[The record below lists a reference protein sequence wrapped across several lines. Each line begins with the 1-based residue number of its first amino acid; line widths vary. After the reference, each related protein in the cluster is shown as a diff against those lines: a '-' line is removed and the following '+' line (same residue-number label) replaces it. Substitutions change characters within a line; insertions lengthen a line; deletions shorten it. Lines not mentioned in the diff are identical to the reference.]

1 MPSRLEL
8 EALKMLEKYQ
18 RNRALALRGLVAQ
31 VLQDEK
37 LLQELV
43 APVLPSLAG
52 RLIDR
57 LISGEG
63 GLGARPAARPSV
75 SAQPATRVTQPLPV
89 EPAGYNPMRA
99 TVAAA
104 QIPDLPPRPQASTRH
119 VRTLELLAAAYRV
132 KRGEP

>member
-1 MPSRLEL
+1 MPTRLEL

-57 LISGEG
+57 LMTGET
-63 GLGARPAARPSV
+63 APAARPNV
-75 SAQPATRVTQPLPV
+75 SAQPATRVTHPLPV

-132 KRGEP
+132 KRGEH